1 LGQSV
6 SFAVDFPNAN
16 DVTRG
21 QPGSWFEPTMIA
33 GLDPRTSRVATEEIF
48 GPVVT
53 VHKFKSA
60 DDAIDIHN
68 TVKYGMR
75 NSTMVPFFRKEKY

>member
-1 LGQSV
+1 
-6 SFAVDFPNAN
+6 
-16 DVTRG
+16 
-21 QPGSWFEPTMIA
+21 MIA

-68 TVKYGMR
+68 TVKYGML
-75 NSTMVPFFRKEKY
+75 NSTMVPFLPEKG